1 MVSIEIVETTVEEDR
16 STTAV
21 VLWIEGDVND
31 VRTVVKS
38 SNMVDDS
45 DVVIV
50 VKAVKVEEL
59 VVSDSVVV
67 RIEAAVLF

>member
-1 MVSIEIVETTVEEDR
+1 MVSIVIVETTVEEDR
-16 STTAV
+16 SSTAV

-67 RIEAAVLF
+67 RIEASVLF